1 MTSHDIRTR
10 RLGVV
15 AAAAITILAALAP
28 GCSLVRGEPF
38 ETLVESMPE
47 LAERP
52 VTVTIPRE
60 PGGRKVALE
69 DLALDCGET
78 CGEGMME
85 RIMRGMD
92 RIADL
97 GAGTVQDGPR
107 GP

>member
-1 MTSHDIRTR
+1 MTAPDVRKTVEALI
-10 RLGVV
+10 
-15 AAAAITILAALAP
+15 AAAAAGKPDAVWIDEAIRRAGYIP
-28 GCSLVRGEPF
+28 RGERV
-38 ETLVESMPE
+38 TQ
-47 LAERP
+47 AE
-52 VTVTIPRE
+52 VKALI
-60 PGGRKVALE
+60 GRLMQVLE

-92 RIADL
+92 RARDL

>member
-1 MTSHDIRTR
+1 MTAPDVRKTVEALI
-10 RLGVV
+10 V
-15 AAAAITILAALAP
+15 AAAAGKPDAAWIDDAIRRAGYIP
-28 GCSLVRGEPF
+28 RGERV
-38 ETLVESMPE
+38 TQ
-47 LAERP
+47 AE
-52 VTVTIPRE
+52 VKALI
-60 PGGRKVALE
+60 GRLMQVLE

-92 RIADL
+92 RARDL